1 MKKSTLLLLVLFGSF
16 TSYAQ
21 DKVKDSLERNSNW
34 IIEASVGNVKGVKPY
49 NSNGL
54 YFSSKANGFFG
65 QWEPNSFSLGAR
77 YLMGEI
83 FSVKGS
89 LGYDRFRNYNN
100 QSPTTGKPSLPFELR
115 QINVQIQGVANLAKL
130 FNVDKQLNRFSMLVH
145 GGIQVCSM
153 TSKTQNIPEGT
164 PGYPNG
170 EVHNYNLTEY
180 NGGIMF
186 GVTPEYRITK
196 RLAVQL
202 DVTTV
207 FNYRQHFNWDGS
219 YADDQENL
227 SGKTANLNI
236 GLSYSWDRKTMHG
249 DWYVLP
255 KAEDKRIKELEKRVS
270 GIENQLLD
278 TDKDGVPDYIDQEN
292 NSVAGVAVD
301 ARGRMLDIN
310 KNGVADEL
318 EKGKDGMNGIT
329 SDVMSKEDA
338 ILLLIQKGYINVF
351 YDLDKDVPNSGS
363 VNNVFYIIKFLKNYP
378 DAKITLMGFAD
389 ERGTSAYNT
398 DLSQRRVKNLSDILK
413 GAGIDMSRIKIV
425 GKGETNEFISS
436 ELGYDL
442 SRRVSV
448 KLE

>member
-1 MKKSTLLLLVLFGSF
+1 MKKSTLILLLFIGSF
-16 TSYAQ
+16 TSFAQ
-21 DKVKDSLERNSNW
+21 DKEKDSMYTGERNSNW
-34 IIEASVGNVKGVKPY
+34 IIEASVGNIKGVKPY
-49 NSNGL
+49 SEG
-54 YFSSKANGFFG
+54 YFSSKANSFFG

-77 YLMGEI
+77 YLMGEV

-89 LGYDRFRNYNN
+89 LGYDRFRNFNN
-100 QSPTTGKPSLPFELR
+100 ESPTSGLASKPFKLV

-130 FNVDKQLNRFSMLVH
+130 FNVNKQLNRFSMLVH
-145 GGIQVCSM
+145 GGIQIVSM
-153 TSKTQNIPEGT
+153 TSKTENYWE
-164 PGYPNG
+164 NG
-170 EVHNYNLTEY
+170 ELVNQNYNQTEY
-180 NGGIMF
+180 NGGIIF

-236 GLSYSWDRKTMHG
+236 GLSYSWDKNTMHG

-255 KAEDKRIKELEKRVS
+255 KEEDKKIKELEKRVS

>member
-1 MKKSTLLLLVLFGSF
+1 MKKITLLLLILLVSF

-21 DKVKDSLERNSNW
+21 DKENDSLGRNSNW

-49 NSNGL
+49 NENGK

-65 QWEPNSFSLGAR
+65 QWEPNSFSLAGR
-77 YLMGEI
+77 YLMGEV
-83 FSVKGS
+83 FSVKAS

-100 QSPTTGKPSLPFELR
+100 KSQTTGLASLPFEMQ

-130 FNVDKQLNRFSMLVH
+130 FNVHKELNRFSFLVH
-145 GGIQVCSM
+145 GGIQVCAM
-153 TSKTQNIPEGT
+153 TSKTENYWNTDSGEL
-164 PGYPNG
+164 

-180 NGGIMF
+180 NGGLVF
-186 GVTPEYRITK
+186 GVTPQFRITK
-196 RLAVQL
+196 RLAFQL

-219 YADDQENL
+219 YTADAENL
-227 SGKTANLNI
+227 SGKTASLNA
-236 GLSYSWDRKTMHG
+236 GLSYSWDRNTMHG
-249 DWYVLP
+249 DWHVLP
-255 KAEDKRIKELEKRVS
+255 KPEDKRIKELENRV
-270 GIENQLLD
+270 GNLENQILD

-318 EKGKDGMNGIT
+318 EKGKDGMNGIN
-329 SDVMSKEDA
+329 SSVMTKEDA
-338 ILLLIQKGYINVF
+338 IRLFIEKGYVNVF
-351 YDLDKDVPNSGS
+351 YDLAKDVPNSGS
-363 VNNVFYIIKFLKNYP
+363 VNNVFYIVKFMKNYP
-378 DAKITLMGFAD
+378 DAKITLTGYAD
-389 ERGTSAYNT
+389 ERGDTAANI
-398 DLSQRRVKNLSDILK
+398 DLATRRTQKLVEILK
-413 GAGIDMSRIKIV
+413 GSGISSSRIKVV
-425 GKGETNEFISS
+425 GKGETTEFIST

-448 KLE
+448 SLE

>member
-1 MKKSTLLLLVLFGSF
+1 MKKSTLVLLSVIGSF
-16 TSYAQ
+16 ASFAQ
-21 DKVKDSLERNSNW
+21 DKEKDSLARNNNW
-34 IIEASVGNVKGVKPY
+34 ILEASVGNIKGVNPY

-54 YFSSKANGFFG
+54 YFSSKANTLFG
-65 QWEPNSFSLGAR
+65 QWEPNSFSIGAR

-89 LGYDRFRNYNN
+89 IGYDRFRNYNN
-100 QSPTTGKPSLPFELR
+100 ESPTTGLSSLPFELR
-115 QINVQIQGVANLAKL
+115 QFNVQIQGVANLAKL
-130 FNVDKQLNRFSMLVH
+130 FNVHKELGRFSMLVH
-145 GGIQVCSM
+145 GGIQIVSM
-153 TSKTQNIPEGT
+153 TSKTENYWSEET
-164 PGYPNG
+164 G
-170 EVHNYNLTEY
+170 ELVNQNYNQTEY
-180 NGGIMF
+180 NGGIIF
-186 GVTPEYRITK
+186 GVTPEFRVTK
-196 RLAVQL
+196 RLALQL

-227 SGKTANLNI
+227 AGRTANLNL
-236 GLSYSWDRKTMHG
+236 GLSYSLDKNTMHG
-249 DWYVLP
+249 DWHVLP
-255 KAEDKRIKELEKRVS
+255 KAEDKRIKELESRLT

-278 TDKDGVPDYIDQEN
+278 TDQDGVPDYIDQEN

-329 SDVMSKEDA
+329 SDIMSKEDA
-338 ILLLIQKGYINVF
+338 ILLLIQKGYVNVF

-363 VNNVFYIIKFLKNYP
+363 TNNVFYIIKFLKNYP
-378 DAKITLMGFAD
+378 DSKISLMGFAD
-389 ERGTSAYNT
+389 ERGTSDYNEA
-398 DLSQRRVKNLSDILK
+398 LSQRRVKNLSDILK
-413 GAGIDMSRIKIV
+413 GAGIESSRIKFV
-425 GKGETNEFISS
+425 GKGETAEFISS